1 MSEVVCVYQIIVK
14 RMLDFSF
21 AFILFILFFPIMV
34 IIAILIKFDSEGP
47 VIFVQKRSGKN
58 EKIFDMYKFRTM
70 SKDNNVLDFK
80 KENQIT
86 KIGKIL
92 RKTSLDELPQ
102 LINILKGEM
111 SFVGPRPWI
120 EDYSKFFT
128 RNQKRRLEVLPGLT
142 GLAQVSGRNDIT
154 VKEKLKLDVYYVDHM
169 SFYMDLKIVIKTALE
184 VLKKTGCD
192 QSKNAIKVEL
202 DELKGQFEGQ
212 AQLQ

>member
-1 MSEVVCVYQIIVK
+1 MYQIIVK

-34 IIAILIKFDSEGP
+34 IIAIFIKRDSEGP

-70 SKDNNVLDFK
+70 SKDNDVLDFK

-102 LINILKGEM
+102 IIN
-111 SFVGPRPWI
+111 
-120 EDYSKFFT
+120 
-128 RNQKRRLEVLPGLT
+128 
-142 GLAQVSGRNDIT
+142 
-154 VKEKLKLDVYYVDHM
+154 VYC
-169 SFYMDLKIVIKTALE
+169 ST
-184 VLKKTGCD
+184 
-192 QSKNAIKVEL
+192 
-202 DELKGQFEGQ
+202 
-212 AQLQ
+212 